1 MTETTDNLIAHQRAQ
16 LETWHNDA
24 AEIGGFIADEVWDTL
39 ERQLEELTNDGL
51 LWDCAEAIKGSL
63 LMTLATGF
71 DAACEKWITTR
82 IETLSDAMQAL
93 VGPAWDFDTARSSL
107 DNLRKSLRIRQRMAP
122 RFDQLFEK
130 AKPGVFRIIN
140 RVLSD
145 DLDYVLNDMDK
156 DAQTDAA
163 RLRSVVYTAR
173 GEVVSEIAVLAA
185 ELLRRAVHAY
195 RSALAETEKQNAVDR
210 TFIQPA

>member
-1 MTETTDNLIAHQRAQ
+1 MSEITDNLIAQQRAQ
-16 LETWHNDA
+16 LETWHTDA
-24 AEIGGFIADEVWDTL
+24 TEIGNFIADEVWDTL
-39 ERQLEELTNDGL
+39 ERQLEDLTNDGL

-71 DAACEKWITTR
+71 DAACEKWITSR
-82 IETLSDAMQAL
+82 IETLSEAMQAL
-93 VGPAWDFDTARSSL
+93 VGPAWDFDSARSSL

-140 RVLSD
+140 RVLTD
-145 DLDYVLNDMDK
+145 DVDYVLNDMDK

-173 GEVVSEIAVLAA
+173 AEVVSEIAVLAA
-185 ELLRRAVHAY
+185 ELLRRAVHDY
-195 RSALAETEKQNAVDR
+195 RSALAKASPEISIDL
-210 TFIQPA
+210 

>member
-1 MTETTDNLIAHQRAQ
+1 MPEITDNLIAQQRAQ
-16 LETWHNDA
+16 LETWHTDA

-39 ERQLEELTNDGL
+39 ERQLEDLTNDGL
-51 LWDCAEAIKGSL
+51 QWDCAEAIKGSL

-71 DAACEKWITTR
+71 DAACEKWITSR
-82 IETLSDAMQAL
+82 FETLNEAMQAL
-93 VGPAWDFDTARSSL
+93 VGPAWNFDTARSSL

-140 RVLSD
+140 RVLTD
-145 DLDYVLNDMDK
+145 DVDYVLNDMDK

-173 GEVVSEIAVLAA
+173 AEVVSEIAVLAA
-185 ELLRRAVHAY
+185 ELLRRAVHDY
-195 RSALAETEKQNAVDR
+195 RSALTAAERQNTVGQ
-210 TFIQPA
+210 TLTQ